1 MTESDE
7 SQRLALGADLLL
19 HRATPEQLREA
30 VEFLAFKYSDFVR
43 SYGALTMD
51 DLQTLA
57 ATDPLGAE
65 MEAIHLESRRAI
77 VSALSSL
84 MGINPA
90 EPTWH

>member
-1 MTESDE
+1 MTESEE

-30 VEFLAFKYSDFVR
+30 VEFLAFKYSYFVQR
-43 SYGALTMD
+43 YGALNME

-57 ATDPLGAE
+57 TTDPLDTE
-65 MEAIHLESRRAI
+65 MQAIHLESRRAI
-77 VSALSSL
+77 VSALSTL
-84 MGINPA
+84 MGINTA

>member
-1 MTESDE
+1 MTESEE

-30 VEFLAFKYSDFVR
+30 VEFLAFKYSYFVR

-77 VSALSSL
+77 VSGLSAL
-84 MGINPA
+84 MVINPA